1 MKRSECRAKFAL
13 APLLLIRVQF
23 KTVYLWEEKMSDIE
37 MLTTAIKTGDAQKVT
52 EILDQQPDLTN
63 QLTEG
68 GASPLL
74 LAIYYGN
81 QAIAKL
87 IVDRGHVL
95 SIHEAAAFGD
105 LMRVREL
112 VEVEPELAN
121 RVGSDGHLPLGLA
134 CFFLHKD
141 IVEYLLEKGA
151 NVNDA
156 SQNNQR
162 VTPQHAASASRSV
175 SIVKMLLEHGADPN
189 ARQNGGS
196 TALHSAAQNGQVEM
210 IQLLLDHG
218 AQTDVRTEGGQTPF
232 DLAQQNNHTDA
243 ADLLKPARKS

>member
-1 MKRSECRAKFAL
+1 
-13 APLLLIRVQF
+13 
-23 KTVYLWEEKMSDIE
+23 MSDIE
-37 MLTTAIKTGDAQKVT
+37 MLTTAIKTGNAQKVT
-52 EILDQQPDLTN
+52 EILDQQPDLLN

-74 LAIYYGN
+74 MAIYYGN
-81 QAIAKL
+81 EVIAKL

-112 VEVEPELAN
+112 VEAESELAN
-121 RVGSDGHLPLGLA
+121 QVGADGHLPLGLA
-134 CFFLHKD
+134 CFFLHED

-162 VTPQHAASASRSV
+162 VTPLHAASASRSV
-175 SIVKMLLEHGADPN
+175 SIVRTLLEHGADPN
-189 ARQNGGS
+189 ARQNGGF

-210 IQLLLDHG
+210 IRLLL
-218 AQTDVRTEGGQTPF
+218 AQEAQADVRNEDGETPLDIAQKNNFTEAVT
-232 DLAQQNNHTDA
+232 
-243 ADLLKPARKS
+243 LLKTGQGD

>member
-1 MKRSECRAKFAL
+1 M
-13 APLLLIRVQF
+13 
-23 KTVYLWEEKMSDIE
+23 E

-63 QLTEG
+63 QLSEG

-74 LAIYYGN
+74 LAIYYGH

-95 SIHEAAAFGD
+95 SIHEAAALGD
-105 LMRVREL
+105 LVRVREL
-112 VEVEPELAN
+112 VEAESELAN
-121 RVGSDGHLPLGLA
+121 RVASDGHLPLGLA
-134 CFFLHKD
+134 CFFLHEE

-151 NVNDA
+151 NVNAA

-162 VTPQHAASASRSV
+162 VAPLHAASASRSV
-175 SIVKMLLEHGADPN
+175 SIVRTLLEHGADPN

-210 IQLLLDHG
+210 IQLLLRHS
-218 AQTDVRTEGGQTPF
+218 AQANARTEEGETPL
-232 DLAQQNNHTDA
+232 DLAQRNNFTEA
-243 ADLLKPARKS
+243 ITLLKSG